1 MLFVLSPM
9 IWSLYRII
17 IVRRYTVE
25 HILIQLSCFFS
36 QSRTYSW
43 NTCPEGYFLQGFYN
57 PKDLLLDHETATCC
71 RPRNFKNTPAHP
83 TDCEDNY
90 VNNLIGRE
98 GWWRCKEWFYLTAVY
113 QDNCDKTGCTEFFT
127 CCRMPPSGTS
137 SFPAPDVKL
146 NLQLHRHKFLTRQNL
161 KRLIKK
167 SGLCK
172 KSLIRPKR

>member
-1 MLFVLSPM
+1 MGSLLRLQSNAVCFESHDLVSISNYHCKKVHRGAYLDLAFLFFF
-9 IWSLYRII
+9 
-17 IVRRYTVE
+17 
-25 HILIQLSCFFS
+25 FFS
-36 QSRTYSW
+36 QSRTYTW

-57 PKDLLLDHETATCC
+57 PKDLLLGNHETATCC

-137 SFPAPDVKL
+137 SFH
-146 NLQLHRHKFLTRQNL
+146 QT
-161 KRLIKK
+161 
-167 SGLCK
+167 
-172 KSLIRPKR
+172 